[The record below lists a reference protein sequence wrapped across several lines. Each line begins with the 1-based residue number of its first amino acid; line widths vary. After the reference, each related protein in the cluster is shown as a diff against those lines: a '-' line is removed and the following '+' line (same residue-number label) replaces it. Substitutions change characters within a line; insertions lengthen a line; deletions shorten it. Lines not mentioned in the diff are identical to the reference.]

1 MPYGPILVVD
11 DDPQN
16 LAAMRQILA
25 TEHRLAFARN
35 GTQALTAAERLSP
48 SLILLD
54 IQMPE
59 QDGYA
64 VCRALKSNP
73 ATESIPV
80 IFVTGL
86 AEVGDEAAGFDVG
99 AVDYITKPVSAPV
112 VRARVRTHLSL
123 VRASKLEKA
132 YHDAIG
138 MLGDAGHYND
148 SDTGVHIWRMAAYAR
163 ALATA
168 CGWDSAQATLL
179 EQAAPMHDTGKVG
192 IPDAI
197 LRKPGK
203 LDAEEWKVMKTH
215 CQIGYD
221 ILSRS
226 DAPVFQ
232 LAAEVAMHH
241 HEKWDGS
248 GYPDGLEADAI
259 PESARIVALADVF
272 DALTMK
278 RPYKEPWPID
288 KVLATL
294 RESAGSH
301 FEPNLIETFI
311 TILPDILRIKAEWDA
326 LDRRQAT
333 VSTHA
338 KAT

>member
-1 MPYGPILVVD
+1 
-11 DDPQN
+11 
-16 LAAMRQILA
+16 
-25 TEHRLAFARN
+25 
-35 GTQALTAAERLSP
+35 
-48 SLILLD
+48 
-54 IQMPE
+54 
-59 QDGYA
+59 
-64 VCRALKSNP
+64 
-73 ATESIPV
+73 
-80 IFVTGL
+80 
-86 AEVGDEAAGFDVG
+86 
-99 AVDYITKPVSAPV
+99 
-112 VRARVRTHLSL
+112 
-123 VRASKLEKA
+123 
-132 YHDAIG
+132 

-301 FEPNLIETFI
+301 FEPNLVETFI